1 MYSIKT
7 ANHEVELKAKSRFYL
22 EFKLSLGCQNLKQ
35 EFFVAFENVD
45 VEFLAKWIK
54 AFAVDRKLTL
64 DDAYDIIDEYIEDGE
79 HTLYDLFSDCA
90 DFINGMGFFGKLELS
105 DGESVIAFFE
115 NRANMI
121 DMNGKISSAIDSG
134 IDELVSRELAE
145 QLAKKR

>member
-7 ANHEVELKAKSRFYL
+7 ASHEVELKAKSRFYL
-22 EFKLSLGCQNLKQ
+22 EFKLALGCPNLKQ
-35 EFFVAFENVD
+35 AFFVAFENVD

-79 HTLYDLFSDCA
+79 HTLYELFSDCA

-115 NRANMI
+115 NRTNMI

-145 QLAKKR
+145 QLAKKK

>member
-1 MYSIKT
+1 MFSIKT

-22 EFKLSLGCQNLKQ
+22 EFKLALGCPNLKQ
-35 EFFVAFENVD
+35 AFFVAFENVD

-64 DDAYDIIDEYIEDGE
+64 DNAYDIIDEYIEDGE

-121 DMNGKISSAIDSG
+121 DMNGKISSAIDSSL
-134 IDELVSRELAE
+134 DELVSRELAE
-145 QLAKKR
+145 QMAKKK